1 VGLPVREESL
11 DALLA
16 HDPLS
21 PEEVQALYGEVL
33 ENLARYGRTTH
44 PGELERLRRQAAQAG
59 IHLEVIVDAEAVPY
73 LKADHR
79 RTHLVVP
86 LSRFNGQIA
95 GTAGDVV
102 ALRTEGAAIGFRR
115 QR

>member
-1 VGLPVREESL
+1 
-11 DALLA
+11 
-16 HDPLS
+16 
-21 PEEVQALYGEVL
+21 VQTLYGDVL
-33 ENLARYGRTTH
+33 ANLARYGRTTH
-44 PGELERLRRQAAQAG
+44 PGELDRLRRQATQAG
-59 IHLEVIVDAEAVPY
+59 MHLEVVVDAERVPY

-95 GTAGDVV
+95 ETAGDAE